1 MFSKSLKSVLAA
13 AVFSTSSVG
22 AVGPAVADNLGA
34 ALLGGIIGGAIV
46 NGSNR
51 NRRATTRRSTGN
63 SAARTQNR
71 ETQTSLNYFGF
82 PAGSPDGVMGRKSR
96 AAISQYQAYMG
107 YPSTGQLTEYERGFL
122 NSSRQRALASGFQAT
137 QQANSH
143 PDGSKILLK
152 IYLNEQLQQRQIPQ
166 QPVPTQQMTGVAT
179 TTMVGVPQQY
189 GQPIQPQGTYAGQAP
204 VTLQTYGVQPQMN
217 GQQMVGQGQQVPAY
231 GAQANQGQAYQGQL
245 PQGQA
250 YQGQVQQGQHAYQG
264 QQLQGQQVFQGQVYQ
279 GQPIQGQTPQGQMPQ
294 GQLVQGQTFQGQTY
308 QGQQQNQQF
317 QGQTYQGQVAPQPA
331 VRQPAAPQGVAVA
344 ALSSPAA
351 AAVTAAVAEPE
362 PSQNLYTGPQIQRR
376 ALVIGV
382 DGYENLES
390 LQKARNDALA
400 VSNALVDLGFD
411 VMTLYDAGR
420 RDINSAVSTMAGQ
433 IEPGDEV
440 LFYFAGHGIEVDGRN
455 YLLPSDVPVV
465 NYGDESFLTG
475 ESIPAGRILDTFQR
489 RGARTT
495 VMVLDACRNN
505 PFAQDGQRAVGGAR
519 GLVRMDPPEGAFILY
534 SAGAGQTALDRL
546 SDDDENPNS
555 VFTRALLPRLQ
566 EPGMSLHDLAK
577 QVRRDV
583 QKLASTVNHEQFPA
597 YYDQMS
603 GDLFLSS
610 QMADQ

>member
-22 AVGPAVADNLGA
+22 AAGPAFADNLGA
-34 ALLGGIIGGAIV
+34 ALIGGIIGGAIV
-46 NGSNR
+46 NGANR
-51 NRRATTRRSTGN
+51 NRRATTRRSSTN

-82 PAGSPDGVMGRKSR
+82 PAGSPDGVLGRKSR

-107 YPSTGQLTEYERGFL
+107 YPATGQLTEYERGFL
-122 NSSRQRALASGFQAT
+122 HSSRQRALASGFQAT

-152 IYLNEQLQQRQIPQ
+152 IYMNEQLQQQQIPQ
-166 QPVPTQQMTGVAT
+166 QPVPTQQIPGVPT

-189 GQPIQPQGTYAGQAP
+189 GQPVQPQGSYGGQAP
-204 VTLQTYGVQPQMN
+204 VTMQTYGVQPQMN
-217 GQQMVGQGQQVPAY
+217 GQQMATQGQPAPGYGQQV
-231 GAQANQGQAYQGQL
+231 NQGQV
-245 PQGQA
+245 
-250 YQGQVQQGQHAYQG
+250 YQGQVYQG
-264 QQLQGQQVFQGQVYQ
+264 QTYQGQQVFQGQVYQ
-279 GQPIQGQTPQGQMPQ
+279 GQPVQGQTVQRQVPQGQAPQ
-294 GQLVQGQTFQGQTY
+294 GQLVQGQTY
-308 QGQQQNQQF
+308 QGQPIQQ
-317 QGQTYQGQVAPQPA
+317 QPPA
-331 VRQPAAPQGVAVA
+331 QQPAAPQGVAVA

-351 AAVTAAVAEPE
+351 AAVTAAVAEPD
-362 PSQNLYTGPQIQRR
+362 PSQNVYTGPQIQRR

-382 DGYENLES
+382 DGYQNLES

-411 VMTLYDAGR
+411 VMTLYDASR
-420 RDINSAVSTMAGQ
+420 RDINSAVSTLAGQ

-505 PFAQDGQRAVGGAR
+505 PFAQDGKRAVGGAR
-519 GLVRMDPPEGAFILY
+519 GLVRMEPPEGAFILY

-577 QVRRDV
+577 HVRRDV

-603 GDLFLSS
+603 GDMFLS
-610 QMADQ
+610 QLQNQ

>member
-1 MFSKSLKSVLAA
+1 MFSKSLKTALVAA
-13 AVFSTSSVG
+13 MFTTSSVG
-22 AVGPAVADNLGA
+22 PVFADNLGA
-34 ALLGGIIGGAIV
+34 ALLGGLIGGAIV
-46 NGSNR
+46 SGANR
-51 NRRATTRRSTGN
+51 NNKRTTTRRTGN

-96 AAISQYQAYMG
+96 AAISQYQAYLG

-122 NSSRQRALASGFQAT
+122 NSARQRALASGFQAT
-137 QQANSH
+137 QQASAH

-152 IYLNEQLQQRQIPQ
+152 IYMNEQLQQQRQAQQ
-166 QPVPTQQMTGVAT
+166 QPVPVQQLNGMPQ

-189 GQPIQPQGTYAGQAP
+189 GQQIPPQGTYAGQAP
-204 VTLQTYGVQPQMN
+204 VTMQTYGVQPQVN
-217 GQQMVGQGQQVPAY
+217 GQQILRQGQPV
-231 GAQANQGQAYQGQL
+231 QGQVVQGQ
-245 PQGQA
+245 PVQGYGGQA
-250 YQGQVQQGQHAYQG
+250 YQGQVVQGQAYQG

-279 GQPIQGQTPQGQMPQ
+279 GQPLQGQP
-294 GQLVQGQTFQGQTY
+294 VQGQAYQGQQVQGQVY
-308 QGQQQNQQF
+308 QGQQQQ
-317 QGQTYQGQVAPQPA
+317 A
-331 VRQPAAPQGVAVA
+331 PAAQGVAVA

-351 AAVTAAVAEPE
+351 VAAVSAAVVQPE
-362 PSQNLYTGPQIQRR
+362 ADKQVYAAPQTQRR

-382 DGYENLES
+382 DGYQNLAS
-390 LQKARNDALA
+390 LQKARNDAAA

-411 VMTLYDAGR
+411 VLTLYDASR
-420 RDINSAVSTMAGQ
+420 REINSAVSTLAGQ

-489 RGARTT
+489 KGARTT

-505 PFAQDGQRAVGGAR
+505 PFAQDGKRAVGGSR
-519 GLVRMDPPEGAFILY
+519 GLVRMEPPEGAFILY

-566 EPGMSLHDLAK
+566 EQGMSLHDLAK

-583 QKLASTVNHEQFPA
+583 QQLASTVNHEQFPA

-603 GDLFLSS
+603 GDMYLSS
-610 QMADQ
+610 QVANQ

>member
-1 MFSKSLKSVLAA
+1 MFSKSLKTALVAA
-13 AVFSTSSVG
+13 MFTTSP
-22 AVGPAVADNLGA
+22 VGPVFADNLGA
-34 ALLGGIIGGAIV
+34 ALLGGLIGGAIV
-46 NGSNR
+46 SGANR
-51 NRRATTRRSTGN
+51 NNKRTTTRRTGN

-96 AAISQYQAYMG
+96 AAISQYQAYLG

-122 NSSRQRALASGFQAT
+122 NSARQRALASGFQAT

-143 PDGSKILLK
+143 PDGSKVLLK
-152 IYLNEQLQQRQIPQ
+152 IYLNEQLQQRQIQQ
-166 QPVPTQQMTGVAT
+166 QPVPVQQLNGMPQ

-189 GQPIQPQGTYAGQAP
+189 GQQIPPQGTYTGQAP
-204 VTLQTYGVQPQMN
+204 VTMQTYGVQPQVN
-217 GQQMVGQGQQVPAY
+217 GQQILRQGQPV
-231 GAQANQGQAYQGQL
+231 QGQVVQGQHV
-245 PQGQA
+245 QGYGGQA
-250 YQGQVQQGQHAYQG
+250 YQGQVVQGQAYQG

-279 GQPIQGQTPQGQMPQ
+279 GQPLQGQPVQGQPIQGQAYQGQQ
-294 GQLVQGQTFQGQTY
+294 VQGQVY
-308 QGQQQNQQF
+308 QGQQQQQ
-317 QGQTYQGQVAPQPA
+317 A
-331 VRQPAAPQGVAVA
+331 PAAQGVAVA

-351 AAVTAAVAEPE
+351 VAAVSAAVVQPE
-362 PSQNLYTGPQIQRR
+362 ADKQVYAAPQTQRR

-382 DGYENLES
+382 DGYQNLAS
-390 LQKARNDALA
+390 LQKARNDAAA

-411 VMTLYDAGR
+411 VLTLYDPSR
-420 RDINSAVSTMAGQ
+420 REINSAVSTLAGQ

-489 RGARTT
+489 KGARTT

-505 PFAQDGQRAVGGAR
+505 PFAQEGKRAVGGSR
-519 GLVRMDPPEGAFILY
+519 GLVRMEPPEGAFILY

-546 SDDDENPNS
+546 SDDDDNPNS

-566 EPGMSLHDLAK
+566 EQGMSLHDLAK

-583 QKLASTVNHEQFPA
+583 QHLAATVNHEQFPA

-603 GDLFLSS
+603 GDMYLSS
-610 QMADQ
+610 QVANQ

>member
-1 MFSKSLKSVLAA
+1 MFSKSLKTALVAA
-13 AVFSTSSVG
+13 MFTTSSVG
-22 AVGPAVADNLGA
+22 PVFADNLGA
-34 ALLGGIIGGAIV
+34 ALLGGLIGGAIV
-46 NGSNR
+46 SGANR
-51 NRRATTRRSTGN
+51 NNKRTTTRRTGN

-96 AAISQYQAYMG
+96 AAISQYQAYLG

-122 NSSRQRALASGFQAT
+122 NSARQRALASGFQAT
-137 QQANSH
+137 QQASAH

-152 IYLNEQLQQRQIPQ
+152 IYMNEQLQQQRQAQQ
-166 QPVPTQQMTGVAT
+166 QPVPVQQLNGMPQ

-189 GQPIQPQGTYAGQAP
+189 GQQIPPQGTYAGQAP
-204 VTLQTYGVQPQMN
+204 VTMQTYGVQPQVN
-217 GQQMVGQGQQVPAY
+217 GQQILRQGQPV
-231 GAQANQGQAYQGQL
+231 QGQVVQGQ
-245 PQGQA
+245 PVQGYGGQA
-250 YQGQVQQGQHAYQG
+250 YQGQVVQGQAYQG

-279 GQPIQGQTPQGQMPQ
+279 GQPLQGQP
-294 GQLVQGQTFQGQTY
+294 VQGQTY
-308 QGQQQNQQF
+308 QGQQV
-317 QGQTYQGQVAPQPA
+317 QGQQVQGQVYQGQQQQQA
-331 VRQPAAPQGVAVA
+331 PAAQGVAVA

-351 AAVTAAVAEPE
+351 VAAVSAAVVQPE
-362 PSQNLYTGPQIQRR
+362 ADKQVYAAPQTQRR

-382 DGYENLES
+382 DGYQNLAS
-390 LQKARNDALA
+390 LQKARNDAAA

-411 VMTLYDAGR
+411 VLTLYDASR
-420 RDINSAVSTMAGQ
+420 REINSAVSTLAGQ

-489 RGARTT
+489 KGARTT

-505 PFAQDGQRAVGGAR
+505 PFAQDGKRAVGGSR
-519 GLVRMDPPEGAFILY
+519 GLVRMEPPEGAFILY

-566 EPGMSLHDLAK
+566 EQGMSLHDLAK

-583 QKLASTVNHEQFPA
+583 QQLASTVNHEQFPA

-603 GDLFLSS
+603 GDMYLSS
-610 QMADQ
+610 QVANQ

>member
-1 MFSKSLKSVLAA
+1 MFSKSLKTALVAA
-13 AVFSTSSVG
+13 MFTTSSVG
-22 AVGPAVADNLGA
+22 PVFADNLGA
-34 ALLGGIIGGAIV
+34 ALLGGLIGGAIV
-46 NGSNR
+46 SGANR
-51 NRRATTRRSTGN
+51 NNKRTTTRRTGN

-96 AAISQYQAYMG
+96 AAISQYQAYLG

-122 NSSRQRALASGFQAT
+122 NSARQRALASGFQAT
-137 QQANSH
+137 QQASAH

-152 IYLNEQLQQRQIPQ
+152 IYMNEQLQQQRQAQQ
-166 QPVPTQQMTGVAT
+166 QPVPVQQLNGMPQ

-189 GQPIQPQGTYAGQAP
+189 GQQIPPQGTYAGQAP
-204 VTLQTYGVQPQMN
+204 VTMQTYGVQPQVN
-217 GQQMVGQGQQVPAY
+217 GQQILRQGQPV
-231 GAQANQGQAYQGQL
+231 QGQVVQGQ
-245 PQGQA
+245 PVQGYGGQA
-250 YQGQVQQGQHAYQG
+250 YQGQVVQGQAYQG

-279 GQPIQGQTPQGQMPQ
+279 GQPLQGQP
-294 GQLVQGQTFQGQTY
+294 VQGQAYQGQQVQGQQVQGQVY
-308 QGQQQNQQF
+308 QGQQQQ
-317 QGQTYQGQVAPQPA
+317 A
-331 VRQPAAPQGVAVA
+331 PAAQGVAVA

-351 AAVTAAVAEPE
+351 VAAVSAAVVQPE
-362 PSQNLYTGPQIQRR
+362 ADKQVYAAPQTQRR

-382 DGYENLES
+382 DGYQNLAS
-390 LQKARNDALA
+390 LQKARNDAAA

-411 VMTLYDAGR
+411 VLTLYDASR
-420 RDINSAVSTMAGQ
+420 REINSAVSTLAGQ

-489 RGARTT
+489 KGARTT

-505 PFAQDGQRAVGGAR
+505 PFAQDGKRAVGGSR
-519 GLVRMDPPEGAFILY
+519 GLVRMEPPEGAFILY

-566 EPGMSLHDLAK
+566 EQGMSLHDLAK

-583 QKLASTVNHEQFPA
+583 QQLASTVNHEQFPA

-603 GDLFLSS
+603 GDMYLSS
-610 QMADQ
+610 QVANQ

>member
-1 MFSKSLKSVLAA
+1 MFSKSLKTALVAA
-13 AVFSTSSVG
+13 MFTTSSVG
-22 AVGPAVADNLGA
+22 PVFADNLGA
-34 ALLGGIIGGAIV
+34 ALLGGLIGGAIV
-46 NGSNR
+46 SGANR
-51 NRRATTRRSTGN
+51 NNKRTTTRRTGN

-96 AAISQYQAYMG
+96 AAISQYQAYLG

-122 NSSRQRALASGFQAT
+122 NSARQRALASGFQAT
-137 QQANSH
+137 QQASAH

-152 IYLNEQLQQRQIPQ
+152 IYMNEQLQQQRQAQQ
-166 QPVPTQQMTGVAT
+166 QPVPVQQLNGMPQ

-189 GQPIQPQGTYAGQAP
+189 GQQIPPQGTYAGQAP
-204 VTLQTYGVQPQMN
+204 VTMQTYGVQPQVN
-217 GQQMVGQGQQVPAY
+217 GQQILRQGQPV
-231 GAQANQGQAYQGQL
+231 QGQVAQGQ
-245 PQGQA
+245 PVQGYGGQA
-250 YQGQVQQGQHAYQG
+250 YQGQVVQGQAYQG

-279 GQPIQGQTPQGQMPQ
+279 GQPLQGQP
-294 GQLVQGQTFQGQTY
+294 VQGQAYQGQQVQGQQVQGQVY
-308 QGQQQNQQF
+308 QGQQQQQ
-317 QGQTYQGQVAPQPA
+317 A
-331 VRQPAAPQGVAVA
+331 PAAQGVAVA
-344 ALSSPAA
+344 ALSSA
-351 AAVTAAVAEPE
+351 AAVAAVSAAVVQPE
-362 PSQNLYTGPQIQRR
+362 ADKQVYAAPQTQRR

-382 DGYENLES
+382 DGYQNLAS
-390 LQKARNDALA
+390 LQKARNDAAA

-411 VMTLYDAGR
+411 VLTLYDASR
-420 RDINSAVSTMAGQ
+420 REINSAVSTLAGQ

-489 RGARTT
+489 KGARTT

-505 PFAQDGQRAVGGAR
+505 PFAQDGKRAVGGSR
-519 GLVRMDPPEGAFILY
+519 GLVRMEPPEGAFILY

-546 SDDDENPNS
+546 SDDDDNPNS

-566 EPGMSLHDLAK
+566 EQGMSLHDLAK

-583 QKLASTVNHEQFPA
+583 QQLASTVNHEQFPA

-603 GDLFLSS
+603 GDMYLSS
-610 QMADQ
+610 QVANQ

>member
-1 MFSKSLKSVLAA
+1 MFSKSLKTALVAA
-13 AVFSTSSVG
+13 MFTTSSVG
-22 AVGPAVADNLGA
+22 PVFADNLGA
-34 ALLGGIIGGAIV
+34 ALLGGLIGGAIV
-46 NGSNR
+46 SGANR
-51 NRRATTRRSTGN
+51 NNKRTTTRRTGN

-96 AAISQYQAYMG
+96 AAISQYQAYLG

-122 NSSRQRALASGFQAT
+122 NSARQRALASGFQAT
-137 QQANSH
+137 QQASAH

-152 IYLNEQLQQRQIPQ
+152 IYMNEQLQQQRQAQQ
-166 QPVPTQQMTGVAT
+166 QPVPVQQLNGMPQ

-189 GQPIQPQGTYAGQAP
+189 GQQIPPQGTYAGQAP
-204 VTLQTYGVQPQMN
+204 VTMQTYGVQPQVN
-217 GQQMVGQGQQVPAY
+217 GQQILRQGQPV
-231 GAQANQGQAYQGQL
+231 QGQVVQGQ
-245 PQGQA
+245 PVQGQPVQGYGGQA
-250 YQGQVQQGQHAYQG
+250 YQGQVVQGQAYQG

-279 GQPIQGQTPQGQMPQ
+279 GQPLQGQP
-294 GQLVQGQTFQGQTY
+294 VQGQTY
-308 QGQQQNQQF
+308 QGQQV
-317 QGQTYQGQVAPQPA
+317 QGQQVQGQVYQGQQQQQA
-331 VRQPAAPQGVAVA
+331 PAAQGVAVA

-351 AAVTAAVAEPE
+351 VAAVSAAVVQPE
-362 PSQNLYTGPQIQRR
+362 ADKQVYAAPQTQRR

-382 DGYENLES
+382 DGYQNLAS
-390 LQKARNDALA
+390 LQKARNDAAA

-411 VMTLYDAGR
+411 VLTLYDASR
-420 RDINSAVSTMAGQ
+420 REINSAVSTLAGQ

-489 RGARTT
+489 KGARTT

-505 PFAQDGQRAVGGAR
+505 PFAQDGKRAVGGSR
-519 GLVRMDPPEGAFILY
+519 GLVRMEPPEGAFILY

-566 EPGMSLHDLAK
+566 EQGMSLHDLAK

-583 QKLASTVNHEQFPA
+583 QQLASTVNHEQFPA

-603 GDLFLSS
+603 GDMYLSS
-610 QMADQ
+610 QVANQ

>member
-1 MFSKSLKSVLAA
+1 MFSKSLKTALVAA
-13 AVFSTSSVG
+13 MFTTSSVG
-22 AVGPAVADNLGA
+22 PVFADNLGA
-34 ALLGGIIGGAIV
+34 ALLGGLIGGAIV
-46 NGSNR
+46 SGANR
-51 NRRATTRRSTGN
+51 NNKRTTTRRTGN

-96 AAISQYQAYMG
+96 AAISQYQAYLG

-122 NSSRQRALASGFQAT
+122 NSARQRALASGFQAT
-137 QQANSH
+137 QQASAH

-152 IYLNEQLQQRQIPQ
+152 IYMNEQLQQQRQAQQ
-166 QPVPTQQMTGVAT
+166 QPVPVQQLNGMPQ

-189 GQPIQPQGTYAGQAP
+189 GQQIPPQGTYAGQAP
-204 VTLQTYGVQPQMN
+204 VTMQTYGVQPQVN
-217 GQQMVGQGQQVPAY
+217 GQQILRQGQPV
-231 GAQANQGQAYQGQL
+231 QGQVVQGQ
-245 PQGQA
+245 PVQGYGGQA
-250 YQGQVQQGQHAYQG
+250 YQGQVVQGQAYQG

-279 GQPIQGQTPQGQMPQ
+279 GQPLQGQP
-294 GQLVQGQTFQGQTY
+294 VQGQAYQGQQVQGQQVQGQVY
-308 QGQQQNQQF
+308 QGQQQQQ
-317 QGQTYQGQVAPQPA
+317 A
-331 VRQPAAPQGVAVA
+331 PAAQGVAVA

-351 AAVTAAVAEPE
+351 VAAVSAAVVQPE
-362 PSQNLYTGPQIQRR
+362 ADKQVYAAPQTQRR

-382 DGYENLES
+382 DGYQNLAS
-390 LQKARNDALA
+390 LQKARNDAAA

-411 VMTLYDAGR
+411 VLTLYDASR
-420 RDINSAVSTMAGQ
+420 REINSAVSTLAGQ

-489 RGARTT
+489 KGARTT

-505 PFAQDGQRAVGGAR
+505 PFAQDGKRAVGGSR
-519 GLVRMDPPEGAFILY
+519 GLVRMEPPEGAFILY

-566 EPGMSLHDLAK
+566 EQGMSLHDLAK

-583 QKLASTVNHEQFPA
+583 QQLASTVNHEQFPA

-603 GDLFLSS
+603 GDMYLSS
-610 QMADQ
+610 QVANQ

>member
-1 MFSKSLKSVLAA
+1 MFSKSLKSALAA
-13 AVFSTSSVG
+13 AMITTSSAAPVF
-22 AVGPAVADNLGA
+22 ADNLGA
-34 ALLGGIIGGAIV
+34 ALIGGLIGGAIV
-46 NGSNR
+46 SGANR
-51 NRRATTRRSTGN
+51 NKRTTTRRTGN

-107 YPSTGQLTEYERGFL
+107 YPATGQLTEYERGFL
-122 NSSRQRALASGFQAT
+122 NSARQRALASGFQAT

-152 IYLNEQLQQRQIPQ
+152 IYLNEQLQQQQVPQ
-166 QPVPTQQMTGVAT
+166 QPIPTQQMPGVPT

-189 GQPIQPQGTYAGQAP
+189 GQQVPQQRNYVGQAP
-204 VTLQTYGVQPQMN
+204 VTVQTYGVQPQVN
-217 GQQMVGQGQQVPAY
+217 GQQMLGQGQPVQGYGAQPNQGQVYQGQQVF
-231 GAQANQGQAYQGQL
+231 QGQPLQGQ
-245 PQGQA
+245 
-250 YQGQVQQGQHAYQG
+250 QVYQG

-279 GQPIQGQTPQGQMPQ
+279 GQPVQGQTLQGQSFQGQAVPVHTPQGQQLQ
-294 GQLVQGQTFQGQTY
+294 GQVL
-308 QGQQQNQQF
+308 
-317 QGQTYQGQVAPQPA
+317 QGQVATQP
-331 VRQPAAPQGVAVA
+331 PAPQGVAVA

-351 AAVTAAVAEPE
+351 AAVTAAVAQSEPRQ
-362 PSQNLYTGPQIQRR
+362 PVYIAPQTQRR

-382 DGYENLES
+382 DGYQNLES

-411 VMTLYDAGR
+411 VLTLYDASR
-420 RDINSAVSTMAGQ
+420 REINSAVSTLAGQ

-489 RGARTT
+489 KGARTT

-505 PFAQDGQRAVGGAR
+505 PFAQDGKRSVGGAR
-519 GLVRMDPPEGAFILY
+519 GLVRMEPPEGAFILY

-546 SDDDENPNS
+546 SDDDSNPNS

-566 EPGMSLHDLAK
+566 QEGMSLHDLAK

-583 QKLASTVNHEQFPA
+583 QQLAASVNHEQFPA

-603 GDLFLSS
+603 GDMFLSS
-610 QMADQ
+610 QVEEQ

>member
-1 MFSKSLKSVLAA
+1 MFSKSLKTALVAA
-13 AVFSTSSVG
+13 MFTTSSVG
-22 AVGPAVADNLGA
+22 PVFADNLGA
-34 ALLGGIIGGAIV
+34 ALLGGLIGGAIV
-46 NGSNR
+46 SGANR
-51 NRRATTRRSTGN
+51 NNKRTTTRRTGN

-96 AAISQYQAYMG
+96 AAISQYQAYLG

-122 NSSRQRALASGFQAT
+122 NSARQRALASGFQAT
-137 QQANSH
+137 QQASAH

-152 IYLNEQLQQRQIPQ
+152 IYMNEQLQQQRQAQQ
-166 QPVPTQQMTGVAT
+166 QPVPVQQLNGMPQ

-189 GQPIQPQGTYAGQAP
+189 GQQIPPQGTYAGQAP
-204 VTLQTYGVQPQMN
+204 VTMQTYGVQPQVN
-217 GQQMVGQGQQVPAY
+217 GQQILRQGQPVQGQVVQGQPVQGY
-231 GAQANQGQAYQGQL
+231 GGQAYQGGQVV
-245 PQGQA
+245 QGQ
-250 YQGQVQQGQHAYQG
+250 AYQG

-279 GQPIQGQTPQGQMPQ
+279 GQPLQGQP
-294 GQLVQGQTFQGQTY
+294 VQGQTY
-308 QGQQQNQQF
+308 QGQQV
-317 QGQTYQGQVAPQPA
+317 QGQQVQGQVYQGQQQQQA
-331 VRQPAAPQGVAVA
+331 PAAQGVAVA

-351 AAVTAAVAEPE
+351 VAAVSAAVVQPE
-362 PSQNLYTGPQIQRR
+362 ADKQVYAAPQTQRR

-382 DGYENLES
+382 DGYQNLAS
-390 LQKARNDALA
+390 LQKARNDAAA

-411 VMTLYDAGR
+411 VLTLYDASR
-420 RDINSAVSTMAGQ
+420 REINSAVSTLAGQ

-489 RGARTT
+489 KGARTT

-505 PFAQDGQRAVGGAR
+505 PFAQDGKRAVGGSR
-519 GLVRMDPPEGAFILY
+519 GLVRMEPPEGAFILY

-566 EPGMSLHDLAK
+566 EQGMSLHDLAK

-583 QKLASTVNHEQFPA
+583 QQLASTVNHEQFPA

-603 GDLFLSS
+603 GDMYLSS
-610 QMADQ
+610 QVANQ

>member
-13 AVFSTSSVG
+13 AMFTTSSVG
-22 AVGPAVADNLGA
+22 PVFADNLGA
-34 ALLGGIIGGAIV
+34 ALIGGLIGGAIV
-46 NGSNR
+46 SGANR
-51 NRRATTRRSTGN
+51 NRRATTTRRSSGN
-63 SAARTQNR
+63 SAARTQNK

-107 YPSTGQLTEYERGFL
+107 YPATGQLTEYERGFL
-122 NSSRQRALASGFQAT
+122 TSSRQRALASGFQAT

-152 IYLNEQLQQRQIPQ
+152 IYLNEQLQQQQQVPAPQ
-166 QPVPTQQMTGVAT
+166 MAGVPT

-189 GQPIQPQGTYAGQAP
+189 GQQIQPQGGYVGQAP
-204 VTLQTYGVQPQMN
+204 VTMQTYGVQPQVN
-217 GQQMVGQGQQVPAY
+217 GQLIQGQGQPVQGYVGQVAQGQVYQGQQV
-231 GAQANQGQAYQGQL
+231 YQRQV
-245 PQGQA
+245 PQGQ
-250 YQGQVQQGQHAYQG
+250 VYQG
-264 QQLQGQQVFQGQVYQ
+264 QQMQGQQVFQGQVYQ
-279 GQPIQGQTPQGQMPQ
+279 RLPVPGQQLQGQAAQ
-294 GQLVQGQTFQGQTY
+294 GQLVQGQQIQGQVY
-308 QGQQQNQQF
+308 QGQNGQQP
-317 QGQTYQGQVAPQPA
+317 T
-331 VRQPAAPQGVAVA
+331 APQGVAVA

-362 PSQNLYTGPQIQRR
+362 PSQNVYTGPQIQRR

-411 VMTLYDAGR
+411 VLTLYDASR

-505 PFAQDGQRAVGGAR
+505 PFAQDGKRAVGGAR

-610 QMADQ
+610 QVADQ

>member
-1 MFSKSLKSVLAA
+1 MFSKSLKTALVAA
-13 AVFSTSSVG
+13 MFTTSSVG
-22 AVGPAVADNLGA
+22 PVFADNLGA
-34 ALLGGIIGGAIV
+34 ALLGGLIGGAIV
-46 NGSNR
+46 SGANR
-51 NRRATTRRSTGN
+51 NNKRTTTRRTGN

-96 AAISQYQAYMG
+96 AAISQYQAYLG

-122 NSSRQRALASGFQAT
+122 NSARQRALASGFQAT
-137 QQANSH
+137 QQASAH

-152 IYLNEQLQQRQIPQ
+152 IYMNEQLQQQRQAQQ
-166 QPVPTQQMTGVAT
+166 QPVPVQQLNGMPQ

-189 GQPIQPQGTYAGQAP
+189 GQQIPPQGTYAGQAP
-204 VTLQTYGVQPQMN
+204 VTMQTYGVQPQVN
-217 GQQMVGQGQQVPAY
+217 GQQILRQGQPV
-231 GAQANQGQAYQGQL
+231 
-245 PQGQA
+245 
-250 YQGQVQQGQHAYQG
+250 QGQVVQGQAYQG

-279 GQPIQGQTPQGQMPQ
+279 GQPLQGQPVQGQPIQGQA
-294 GQLVQGQTFQGQTY
+294 Y
-308 QGQQQNQQF
+308 QGQQV
-317 QGQTYQGQVAPQPA
+317 QGQVNQGQQQQQA
-331 VRQPAAPQGVAVA
+331 PAAQGVAVA

-351 AAVTAAVAEPE
+351 VAAVSAAVVQPE
-362 PSQNLYTGPQIQRR
+362 ADKQVYAAPQTQRR

-382 DGYENLES
+382 DGYQNLAS
-390 LQKARNDALA
+390 LQKARNDAAA

-411 VMTLYDAGR
+411 VLTLYDPSR
-420 RDINSAVSTMAGQ
+420 REINSAVSTLAGQ

-489 RGARTT
+489 KGARTT

-505 PFAQDGQRAVGGAR
+505 PFAQDGKRAVGGSR
-519 GLVRMDPPEGAFILY
+519 GLVRMEPPEGAFILY

-546 SDDDENPNS
+546 SDDDDNPNS

-566 EPGMSLHDLAK
+566 EQGMSLHDLAK

-583 QKLASTVNHEQFPA
+583 QQLASTVNHEQFPA

-603 GDLFLSS
+603 GDMYLSS
-610 QMADQ
+610 QVANQ

>member
-1 MFSKSLKSVLAA
+1 MFSRSLKSALIAA
-13 AVFSTSSVG
+13 MFTTSSVG
-22 AVGPAVADNLGA
+22 PVFADNLGA
-34 ALLGGIIGGAIV
+34 ALLGGLIGGAIV
-46 NGSNR
+46 SGANR
-51 NRRATTRRSTGN
+51 NNRTNRTTTTRRTGN

-96 AAISQYQAYMG
+96 AAISQYQAYLG

-122 NSSRQRALASGFQAT
+122 NSARQRALASGFQAT
-137 QQANSH
+137 QQASAH

-152 IYLNEQLQQRQIPQ
+152 IYLNEQLQQQQVPQ
-166 QPVPTQQMTGVAT
+166 QAVPVQQLNGMPA

-189 GQPIQPQGTYAGQAP
+189 GQQIPPQGTYAGQAP
-204 VTLQTYGVQPQMN
+204 VTMQTYGVQPQVN
-217 GQQMVGQGQQVPAY
+217 GQQIFRQGQPVQGQPVQGQAMQGYGGQV
-231 GAQANQGQAYQGQL
+231 NQGQV
-245 PQGQA
+245 
-250 YQGQVQQGQHAYQG
+250 YQGQVLQGQTY
-264 QQLQGQQVFQGQVYQ
+264 QGQQVFQGQVYQ
-279 GQPIQGQTPQGQMPQ
+279 GQPIPGQT
-294 GQLVQGQTFQGQTY
+294 VQGQPVQGQNVQGQPFQGQVY
-308 QGQQQNQQF
+308 QGQQPQ
-317 QGQTYQGQVAPQPA
+317 QPA
-331 VRQPAAPQGVAVA
+331 GVAVA

-351 AAVTAAVAEPE
+351 AVTAAVAQSEPH
-362 PSQNLYTGPQIQRR
+362 QQVYAAPQTQRR

-390 LQKARNDALA
+390 LQKARNDASA

-411 VMTLYDAGR
+411 VLTLYDASR
-420 RDINSAVSTMAGQ
+420 REINSAVSTLAGQ

-475 ESIPAGRILDTFQR
+475 ESIPAGRILETFQR

-505 PFAQDGQRAVGGAR
+505 PFSQDGKRSVGGAR
-519 GLVRMDPPEGAFILY
+519 GLVRMEPPEGAFILY

-546 SDDDENPNS
+546 SDDDNNPNS

-566 EPGMSLHDLAK
+566 EKGMSLHDLAK

-583 QKLASTVNHEQFPA
+583 QHLAATVNHEQFPA

-603 GDLFLSS
+603 GEMFLSS
-610 QMADQ
+610 QVADQ

>member
-13 AVFSTSSVG
+13 AMFTTSSVG
-22 AVGPAVADNLGA
+22 PVFADNLGA
-34 ALLGGIIGGAIV
+34 ALIGGLIGGAIV
-46 NGSNR
+46 SGANR
-51 NRRATTRRSTGN
+51 NRRATTTRRSSGN
-63 SAARTQNR
+63 SAARTQNK

-107 YPSTGQLTEYERGFL
+107 YPATGQLTEYERGFL
-122 NSSRQRALASGFQAT
+122 TTSRQRALASGFQAT

-152 IYLNEQLQQRQIPQ
+152 IYLNEQLQQQQQVPAPQ
-166 QPVPTQQMTGVAT
+166 MAGVPTTA
-179 TTMVGVPQQY
+179 MVGVQQQY
-189 GQPIQPQGTYAGQAP
+189 GQQIQPQGGYVGQAP
-204 VTLQTYGVQPQMN
+204 VTMQTYGVQPQVN
-217 GQQMVGQGQQVPAY
+217 GQLVQGQGQPVQGYVGQVAQGQVYQGQQV
-231 GAQANQGQAYQGQL
+231 YQRQV
-245 PQGQA
+245 PQGQ
-250 YQGQVQQGQHAYQG
+250 VYQG
-264 QQLQGQQVFQGQVYQ
+264 QQMQGQQVFQGQVYQ
-279 GQPIQGQTPQGQMPQ
+279 RLPVPGQQLQGQSAQ
-294 GQLVQGQTFQGQTY
+294 GQLVQGQNVQGQTFQGQAVPVSPLQGQQIQGQVY
-308 QGQQQNQQF
+308 QGQNGQQP
-317 QGQTYQGQVAPQPA
+317 T
-331 VRQPAAPQGVAVA
+331 APQGVAVA

-362 PSQNLYTGPQIQRR
+362 PSQNVYTGPQIQRR

-411 VMTLYDAGR
+411 VLTLYDASR

-505 PFAQDGQRAVGGAR
+505 PFAQDGKRAVGGAR

-610 QMADQ
+610 QVADQ

>member
-1 MFSKSLKSVLAA
+1 MFSRSLKSVLAA
-13 AVFSTSSVG
+13 AMFTTSSVSP
-22 AVGPAVADNLGA
+22 VFADNLGA
-34 ALLGGIIGGAIV
+34 ALIGGLIGGAIV
-46 NGSNR
+46 SGANR
-51 NRRATTRRSTGN
+51 NRRTTTTRRSSGN

-122 NSSRQRALASGFQAT
+122 TTSRQRALASGFQAT

-152 IYLNEQLQQRQIPQ
+152 IYLNEQLQQQQQVPAPQ
-166 QPVPTQQMTGVAT
+166 MAGMPT

-189 GQPIQPQGTYAGQAP
+189 GQQIQPQGGYVGQAP
-204 VTLQTYGVQPQMN
+204 VTMQTYGVQPQVN
-217 GQQMVGQGQQVPAY
+217 GQLIQGQVYQGQQV
-231 GAQANQGQAYQGQL
+231 YQRQV
-245 PQGQA
+245 PQGQ
-250 YQGQVQQGQHAYQG
+250 AYQG

-279 GQPIQGQTPQGQMPQ
+279 RQPIPGQQLQ
-294 GQLVQGQTFQGQTY
+294 GQLVQGQNVQGQTFQGQAVPIQPLQGQQGQGQQVQGQQVQSQVY
-308 QGQQQNQQF
+308 QGQS
-317 QGQTYQGQVAPQPA
+317 GQ
-331 VRQPAAPQGVAVA
+331 QPAAPQGVAVA

-351 AAVTAAVAEPE
+351 AVAAAVVQPE
-362 PSQNLYTGPQIQRR
+362 TRQPVYAASLSQRR

-382 DGYENLES
+382 DGYQNLES

-411 VMTLYDAGR
+411 VLTLYDASR
-420 RDINSAVSTMAGQ
+420 REINSAVSTLAGQ

-505 PFAQDGQRAVGGAR
+505 PFSQDGQRSVGGAR
-519 GLVRMDPPEGAFILY
+519 GLVRMEPPEGAFILY

-546 SDDDENPNS
+546 SDDDSNPNS

-566 EPGMSLHDLAK
+566 QDGMSLHDLAK

-583 QKLASTVNHEQFPA
+583 QKLAASVNHEQFPA

-603 GDLFLSS
+603 GDMFLST
-610 QMADQ
+610 QVAEQ